1 MVGCR
6 TIHPGNTAA
15 VTPGS
20 CPAAAVAAT
29 TVVVGVVVDRILCAG
44 YFFVVVVKVDFIV
57 SHLVRRGT
65 IDNKSGRLLVPLLML

>member
-15 VTPGS
+15 VAPGC

-29 TVVVGVVVDRILCAG
+29 TDVVGVVVDRILCAG

-57 SHLVRRGT
+57 SYVVRRGT
-65 IDNKSGRLLVPLLML
+65 IDSMSSRLVTLLML